1 MDKMLVLTFKESYF
15 VVLAIL
21 FKLIAD
27 NVELDRELDLLPR
40 REMREGQGP
49 EFLGFFL
56 EPLEKVIND
65 SFVNVSTTINL
76 YVTSALEGAKIDLLN
91 LLEEVLIPG
100 IALSKWQRKIQTVKI
115 VGAHLQELTFGSIQI
130 HWF

>member
-1 MDKMLVLTFKESYF
+1 MDKMLIVTLKESYF
-15 VVLAIL
+15 VVLAII

-65 SFVNVSTTINL
+65 SFVNVSTTVNL